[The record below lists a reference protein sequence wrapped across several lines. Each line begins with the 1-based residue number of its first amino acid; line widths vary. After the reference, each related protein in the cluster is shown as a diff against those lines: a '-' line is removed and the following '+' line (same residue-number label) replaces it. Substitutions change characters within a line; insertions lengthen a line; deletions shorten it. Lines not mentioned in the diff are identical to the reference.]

1 MQLAFI
7 DESGSV
13 YIGALTIKMT
23 KDT

>member
-1 MQLAFI
+1 MQLGFI

-13 YIGALTIKMT
+13 YIGALAIKMT